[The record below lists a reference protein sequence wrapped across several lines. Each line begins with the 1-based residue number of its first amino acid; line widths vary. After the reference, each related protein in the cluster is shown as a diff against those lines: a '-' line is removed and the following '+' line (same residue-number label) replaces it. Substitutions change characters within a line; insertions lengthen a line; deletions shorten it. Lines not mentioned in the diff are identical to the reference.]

1 MIEFSGISVDYGPVA
16 ALRQV
21 SLAIPTGKTVCLIGP
36 SGCGKSTLVRAT
48 LGLVPVTSGTVRV
61 GGQDLGPTT
70 VVPIR
75 RRTGYVVQDGGL
87 FPHLTACQNV
97 LLMPDR
103 LRIPAQSRL
112 EELAELVRL
121 PLDALGRYPIELSG
135 GQRQRVALMRAL
147 VLDPDLL
154 LLDEPLSAL
163 DPMVRSGLQDDLK
176 EIFAKLGKTVVM
188 VTHDMPEAAHFG
200 ELIVLMNEGRI
211 VQSGTLRDLLDRPA
225 DPFVRSFIEA
235 QRRLAFL

>member
-1 MIEFSGISVDYGPVA
+1 MIDYSGVSVDYGAVA

-21 SLAIPTGKTVCLIGP
+21 SLSVPKGRTVCLIGP
-36 SGCGKSTLVRAT
+36 SGCGKSTLVRVA

-61 GGQDLGPTT
+61 GGQDLKPTT
-70 VVPIR
+70 IVAIR

-87 FPHLTACQNV
+87 FPHLTARQNV

-103 LRIPAQSRL
+103 LGFSALDRL
-112 EELAELVRL
+112 GELAELVRL
-121 PLDALGRYPIELSG
+121 PLDAMERYPAELSG

-176 EIFAKLGKTVVM
+176 EIFAKLGKTVVL

-211 VQSGTLRDLLDRPA
+211 VQSGALRDLLDNPA
-225 DPFVRSFIEA
+225 DPFVKSFIEA
-235 QRRLAFL
+235 QRRLTTL